1 VEANDRE
8 GVALRGGAWGGG
20 EDKTKAMEEGIFGEK
35 KRWEEA
41 ENEEER
47 VRGGGRRGKGGGR

>member
-1 VEANDRE
+1 MK
-8 GVALRGGAWGGG
+8 GG
-20 EDKTKAMEEGIFGEK
+20 EGKRKAMEEGIFGEK